1 MLYSVDLGL
10 RNSLIVS
17 YSKGCLNGSIGKK
30 LASVPNLQLV
40 EQEATVVPLLLHG
53 LQLLAIERMI
63 QRRKKRNGVRYERVC
78 YNQDK
83 RGPSGSKTLPCA
95 MYKLM
100 VPGSHCLQCG
110 HVKSNR
116 RR

>member
-53 LQLLAIERMI
+53 LQLLAIERYVFWQLLTVHHAI
-63 QRRKKRNGVRYERVC
+63 ESEFANSC
-78 YNQDK
+78 
-83 RGPSGSKTLPCA
+83 STLI
-95 MYKLM
+95 
-100 VPGSHCLQCG
+100 
-110 HVKSNR
+110 
-116 RR
+116 